1 MLFVLLVFAMC
12 SFVSV
17 LMYFWRV
24 ELVFFEFKLKAL
36 SVFKSN
42 ECSEDSCI
50 GLGDFFCLFV
60 FRKKSENLFK
70 FNFNFSRFDL

>member
-1 MLFVLLVFAMC
+1 MFCLCSPCAASYLCVNVFLDGRAC
-12 SFVSV
+12 
-17 LMYFWRV
+17 
-24 ELVFFEFKLKAL
+24 FFFKFKLNAL

-42 ECSEDSCI
+42 ECSEDSYI

-70 FNFNFSRFDL
+70 LNFNFSRFDL